1 MFGQDQAALQ
11 PSTDLKS
18 LSDFVY
24 QPVAFEKYRDMT
36 DNLTQEDMV
45 DFILKMKTSYK
56 NVLDKIV
63 SAHSPSI
70 LNRQKSHG
78 LRGPR
83 SYLLIS

>member
-11 PSTDLKS
+11 PSSDLKS

-45 DFILKMKTSYK
+45 DFILKMKNTYK
-56 NVLDKIV
+56 DVVDKIV
-63 SAHSPSI
+63 SAHSS
-70 LNRQKSHG
+70 LNIK
-78 LRGPR
+78 
-83 SYLLIS
+83 